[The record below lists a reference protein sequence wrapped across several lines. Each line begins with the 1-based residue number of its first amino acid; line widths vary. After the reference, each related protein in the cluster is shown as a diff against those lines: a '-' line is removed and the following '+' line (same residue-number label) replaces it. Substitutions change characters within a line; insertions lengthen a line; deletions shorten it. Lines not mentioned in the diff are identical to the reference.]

1 MIGTIINTLAV
12 VVGSCLG
19 LRFKKGIPER
29 CQKVFFQVIGLFT
42 LSLGITMVVSMQH
55 ILVVIFALVLGS
67 LFGIWCN
74 IEKHIELLGDTLKQR
89 LKVKNE
95 KFSEG
100 LISAFLLF
108 CVGSMTILGAI
119 QEGLGNSSDL
129 LFTKSVLDGFS
140 SIILASA
147 FGVGVL
153 FSALPLFLFQA
164 VITLLAVQI
173 APFFTSEMINALT
186 SVGGIML
193 IGLGFNILEIKKI
206 AVSNILPSLLF
217 VCLFMYLYQFIN
229 F

>member
-1 MIGTIINTLAV
+1 MIGTIINTLSV

-19 LRFKKGIPER
+19 FGLKKGIPER
-29 CQKVFFQVIGLFT
+29 YQKIFFQVIGLFT
-42 LSLGITMVVSMQH
+42 LSLGITMVVDMQH
-55 ILVVIFALVLGS
+55 ILIVIFSLVIGS
-67 LFGIWCN
+67 LFGTWCN
-74 IEKHIELLGDTLKQR
+74 IEKQFETFGNVLKQR

-95 KFSEG
+95 KFAEG
-100 LISAFLLF
+100 FISAFLLF

-119 QEGLGNSSDL
+119 EEGLGKSSDL
-129 LFTKSVLDGFS
+129 LLTKSVLDGFS

-164 VITLLAVQI
+164 VITLLAVQVE
-173 APFFTSEMINALT
+173 PFFTTEMINALT
-186 SVGGIML
+186 SVGGVIL

-206 AVSNILPSLLF
+206 AVSNILPALLF
-217 VCLFMYLYQFIN
+217 VCLFMYLYQTIN